1 MQGAQRGQSEDHGSV
16 QGQGDFRR
24 KQEVNVEREISR
36 LRDDLAQCKD
46 KISRLE
52 TSAQEI
58 RIASMQEKLDMAN
71 EGWLES
77 QRFMD
82 RIMSLHETVIT
93 KLVRAEAAQAETQLG
108 STCLSNHEYIEH
120 TPGVSS
126 RHEIQESVDRSSFY
140 CSYRNKI

>member
-1 MQGAQRGQSEDHGSV
+1 MVDLTKILKSPGIVAPRSQPASTAQAKTSIQRELDPSAPPAMQGAQPGQSEDHGSV

-24 KQEVNVEREISR
+24 KQEVNMEREISR

-71 EGWLES
+71 ERWLES

-93 KLVRAEAAQAETQLG
+93 KLVRAEERKQ
-108 STCLSNHEYIEH
+108 
-120 TPGVSS
+120 
-126 RHEIQESVDRSSFY
+126 R
-140 CSYRNKI
+140 RN